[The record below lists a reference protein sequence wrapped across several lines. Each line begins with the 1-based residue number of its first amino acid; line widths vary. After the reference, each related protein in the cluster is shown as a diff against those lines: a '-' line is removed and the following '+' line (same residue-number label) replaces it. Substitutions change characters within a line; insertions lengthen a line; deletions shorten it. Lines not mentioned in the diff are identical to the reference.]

1 MSVADGKIEMFPT
14 PAAGHSPSWSP
25 ANGQI
30 AYLEP
35 TKPTPTAQ
43 SRTYVAVVD
52 AQGRRLYPDL
62 PRQQAFQNGFVAWS
76 PDGRRIAALA
86 IAANTAAEIWI
97 VEPGAANPF
106 RQLLKWPV
114 TIRPRGLT
122 WTPDGSAV
130 VIAKQEAPSD
140 IVLFELSP

>member
-1 MSVADGKIEMFPT
+1 
-14 PAAGHSPSWSP
+14 
-25 ANGQI
+25 
-30 AYLEP
+30 
-35 TKPTPTAQ
+35 
-43 SRTYVAVVD
+43 VAVVD